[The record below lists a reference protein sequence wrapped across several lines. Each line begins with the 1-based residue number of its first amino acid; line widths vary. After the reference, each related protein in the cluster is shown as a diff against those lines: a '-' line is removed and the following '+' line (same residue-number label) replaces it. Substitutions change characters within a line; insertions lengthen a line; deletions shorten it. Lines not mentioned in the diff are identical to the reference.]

1 MNDHRISDLP
11 LFLGRV
17 SHKAVVNPADWIRLG
32 TELGWISKNIKIP
45 KLCLI
50 AFFREAYEWIKQ
62 EYKPKIFN
70 LFSFPIY
77 VFNHHEADIALTQAG
92 IGAPA
97 AALKLEEVIQLGAK
111 YIIFIGVVGV
121 LDPKIRRGSLIVPT
135 RAIRDEGTS
144 FHYAKPARYAYPS
157 RKMLNAIRKTL
168 RANKVSF
175 YEGTCWTTD
184 APYRETYKKIR
195 IFKAEGCLC
204 ADMEASAL
212 FSVARF
218 RKKHIA
224 AIFSAGDC
232 IGTKKWEPRMTRNSL
247 IQIYEQKKMLLK
259 SAIECLSAMKNFA

>member
-1 MNDHRISDLP
+1 MNDHRISELP

-97 AALKLEEVIQLGAK
+97 AALKLEEVFEPGLAISPANSPLFLLTPFFLVLLG
-111 YIIFIGVVGV
+111 F
-121 LDPKIRRGSLIVPT
+121 LL
-135 RAIRDEGTS
+135 
-144 FHYAKPARYAYPS
+144 
-157 RKMLNAIRKTL
+157 
-168 RANKVSF
+168 
-175 YEGTCWTTD
+175 
-184 APYRETYKKIR
+184 
-195 IFKAEGCLC
+195 
-204 ADMEASAL
+204 L
-212 FSVARF
+212 F
-218 RKKHIA
+218 
-224 AIFSAGDC
+224 
-232 IGTKKWEPRMTRNSL
+232 T
-247 IQIYEQKKMLLK
+247 
-259 SAIECLSAMKNFA
+259 